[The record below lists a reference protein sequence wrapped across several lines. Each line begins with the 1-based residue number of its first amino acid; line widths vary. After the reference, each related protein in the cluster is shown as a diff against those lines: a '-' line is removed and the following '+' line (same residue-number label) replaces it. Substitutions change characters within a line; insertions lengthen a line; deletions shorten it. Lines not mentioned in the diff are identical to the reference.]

1 MFHWKLKQLI
11 AECKKK
17 KIPVT
22 YRIINEETK
31 ISVSTLT
38 SIAKDKTQRV
48 DRRIVAKLL
57 NFFSKK
63 LDRKVEF
70 GELLEWRNR

>member
-11 AECKKK
+11 AECKKN
-17 KIPVT
+17 KIPIT
-22 YRIINEETK
+22 YRIISAETK
-31 ISVSTLT
+31 ISLSSLT